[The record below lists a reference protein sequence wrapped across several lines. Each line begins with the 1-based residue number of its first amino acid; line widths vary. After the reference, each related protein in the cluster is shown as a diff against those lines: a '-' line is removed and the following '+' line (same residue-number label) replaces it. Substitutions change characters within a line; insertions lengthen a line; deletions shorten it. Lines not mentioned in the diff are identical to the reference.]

1 MGKILNYVYD
11 KYSAKDFLVLGKK
24 LCDIGWV
31 VEAGVHDG
39 ADTQVLLN
47 TFTVKHYFGFEP
59 DPSAF
64 RIANSRL
71 SSVLTNAV
79 VIFPIA
85 LSDTK
90 KTQKII
96 APTGYGLGISQISD
110 DLSLEGYIVQSDLL
124 DNYLGPMDNRGLLWL
139 DVEGH
144 SIKVLN
150 GSKFS
155 LEKFMICKI
164 EVITHTI
171 DISKKSDAFRIH
183 KIMQQNFVLIRA
195 SLQPSYFGDLVYLRK
210 DLIPIK
216 LWFTGKVITLL
227 FIFLHKF
234 VYPILKIPK

>member
-1 MGKILNYVYD
+1 MGKILDLVYD
-11 KYSAKDFLVLGKK
+11 KFSAKDFLILGKK
-24 LCDIGWV
+24 LCDIGWII
-31 VEAGVHDG
+31 EAGVHDG

-64 RIANSRL
+64 RIANSKL
-71 SSVLTNAV
+71 SGVLTNTV
-79 VIFPIA
+79 VIIPIA

-90 KTQKII
+90 KQQKII
-96 APTGYGLGISQISD
+96 ASTGFGLGISQISD

-124 DNYLGPMDNRGLLWL
+124 DNFLGPMDDRGLLWL

-144 SIKVLN
+144 TIKVLN

-155 LEKFMICKI
+155 LRKFMICKI

-171 DISKKSDAFRIH
+171 DVNKKSDAFLIH
-183 KIMQQNFVLIRA
+183 KIMQQDFILIRA
-195 SLQPSYFGDLVYLRK
+195 PLQPSYFGDLVYLRK

-216 LWFTGKVITLL
+216 LWFTGKVVTVL